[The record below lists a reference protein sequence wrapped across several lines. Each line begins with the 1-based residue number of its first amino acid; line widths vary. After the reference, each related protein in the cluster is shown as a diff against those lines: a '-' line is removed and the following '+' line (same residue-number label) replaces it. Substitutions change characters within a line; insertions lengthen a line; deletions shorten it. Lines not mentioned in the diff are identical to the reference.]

1 MPYCFSMTEWLV
13 SQTDILG
20 SVPVYVV
27 YGSDSKVQLLPLED
41 HLL

>member
-1 MPYCFSMTEWLV
+1 MRYSFSMAEWSV

-27 YGSDSKVQLLPLED
+27 YGSDSKVQLWFSLAT
-41 HLL
+41 